1 MYKTMIASALF
12 FGLLTIAYLQQKR
25 NVPKKIVFLFAVL
38 ELIMCL
44 CTSLLT
50 NFVLTK
56 DNISGLTVAVPRWVC
71 FWEHIYLQG

>member
-38 ELIMCL
+38 
-44 CTSLLT
+44 
-50 NFVLTK
+50 
-56 DNISGLTVAVPRWVC
+56 D
-71 FWEHIYLQG
+71 